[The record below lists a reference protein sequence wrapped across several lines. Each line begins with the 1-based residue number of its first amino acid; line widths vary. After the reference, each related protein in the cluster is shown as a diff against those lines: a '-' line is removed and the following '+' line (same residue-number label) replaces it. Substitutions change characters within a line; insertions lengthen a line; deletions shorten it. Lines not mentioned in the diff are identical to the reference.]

1 MHTLSHLI
9 TRYVF
14 TNYCNSYHMLILY
27 PRGVSLTL
35 RHTIMSHLV
44 NISIIIADPCMYV
57 TCGAGWCLADETFAI
72 GFICECPENYYG
84 EFCEFAGIVKLFYL
98 LLTKSIHLKII

>member
-27 PRGVSLTL
+27 PRSVALTL

-44 NISIIIADPCMYV
+44 NISIIIADPCMDMP
-57 TCGAGWCLADETFAI
+57 CGAGWCLADTTTAI
-72 GFICECPENYYG
+72 GFICECPDNYYG
-84 EFCEFAGIVKLFYL
+84 EFCEFAGIVKHYIFS
-98 LLTKSIHLKII
+98 KS